1 MNEKKRILIVDDD
14 PDLITLVSAWLSKGG
29 YETLSARDAMSCV
42 AAARKDPPAAILLD
56 LGLPAGGGL
65 VALERLKRIEGT
77 AMVPVIVLTSR
88 NTATARAS
96 AETGGAFAFLAKEGS
111 KDALLDAVA
120 LACEAKEIPDSF

>member
-1 MNEKKRILIVDDD
+1 MNAKKKILIVADD
-14 PDLITLVSAWLSKGG
+14 PDLITLVSAWLGKGG
-29 YETLSARDAMSCV
+29 YETISARDAMTCV

-65 VALERLKRIEGT
+65 VALERLKRMEGT

-111 KDALLDAVA
+111 KDALLEAVDR
-120 LACEAKEIPDSF
+120 ACATQEISDSF